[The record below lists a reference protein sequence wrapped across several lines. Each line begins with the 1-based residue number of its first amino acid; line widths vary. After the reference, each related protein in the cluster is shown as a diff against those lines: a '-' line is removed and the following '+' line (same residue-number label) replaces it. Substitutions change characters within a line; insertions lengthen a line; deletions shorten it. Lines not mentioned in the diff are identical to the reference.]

1 VLHPWCRRLVRWCEL
16 FFSSAKRRVK
26 AGRPTRWPGPRWQ
39 KENEHIR
46 VLKTGCWQARV
57 LGWGVHL

>member
-1 VLHPWCRRLVRWCEL
+1 MGAASEMVTGVPYRESRD
-16 FFSSAKRRVK
+16 
-26 AGRPTRWPGPRWQ
+26 GDPTWTDGGWFHGPRWQ

-46 VLKTGCWQARV
+46 VLKTGCWGARV